1 MTGFEPRTSGFGS
14 DRSTNCATTTFQGTE
29 LLALTSLYTKLEEI
43 LEGGG
48 IQTTDLWYRKQS
60 LYELCH
66 KNLYPIFWVCNT
78 I

>member
-1 MTGFEPRTSGFGS
+1 MNWLRFFTIGIVCKFGI
-14 DRSTNCATTTFQGTE
+14 AF
-29 LLALTSLYTKLEEI
+29 LVLTSLYTKLEEI
-43 LEGGG
+43 LGGGG
-48 IQTTDLWYRKQS
+48 IQTTDLWHRKQS